1 MSNSEIGA
9 SLYPLFQ
16 IKDFTYVEIRDCW
29 LTSKNKQA
37 VMDAAFI
44 MNEKDQQT
52 FRGILSVKS
61 CNIENFSF
69 GFFAGSN
76 SILSIELSSVTL
88 CRNSGVVAI
97 NPKILKVSGTVL
109 EDIEHNGI

>member
-44 MNEKDQQT
+44 MNEKD
-52 FRGILSVKS
+52 
-61 CNIENFSF
+61 
-69 GFFAGSN
+69 
-76 SILSIELSSVTL
+76 
-88 CRNSGVVAI
+88 
-97 NPKILKVSGTVL
+97 
-109 EDIEHNGI
+109 